1 MSRSLIALLLTVT
14 LVAACDRQS
23 LPPEQAA
30 PAQPVAK
37 AVVSSGGAI
46 DRTHRGEAAPATP
59 FTAPDGSRVTLAD
72 FRGTPVLLN
81 LWATWCAP
89 CVAEMPQLDALAA
102 QMTGKLT
109 VLTISQDL
117 EGAAKVTPFFAKGGF
132 TAIKPYL
139 DDQAA
144 LSIGYQAN
152 LPTTILY
159 DSTGH
164 EVWRY
169 SGGQDWSGPAAAA
182 MIAEAK

>member
-14 LVAACDRQS
+14 LVVACDRQS
-23 LPPEQAA
+23 PPPEQAA
-30 PAQPVAK
+30 ARPTPHA
-37 AVVSSGGAI
+37 GGVL
-46 DRTHRGEAAPATP
+46 DRSHRGEGVPATA
-59 FTAPDGSRVTLAD
+59 FAAPDGKRVTLAD
-72 FRGTPVLLN
+72 FRGGPVLLN

-102 QMTGKLT
+102 RMAGKLT
-109 VLTISQDL
+109 VLTVSQDL
-117 EGAAKVTPFFAKGGF
+117 EGAAKVGPFFAKGGF
-132 TAIKPYL
+132 KAIKPYL

-159 DSTGH
+159 DSTGA

-169 SGGQDWSGPAAAA
+169 SGGQDWGAPTAAAL
-182 MIAEAK
+182 IAEAK